1 MSLRA
6 KAFKK
11 KCTFGFLMME
21 SKVGKRG
28 GRREGAGRKRKP
40 TEVMYIRLSPDVA
53 RRVRDEAQSK
63 GCSVGDVIEA
73 YIRQ

>member
-1 MSLRA
+1 
-6 KAFKK
+6 
-11 KCTFGFLMME
+11 MME
-21 SKVGKRG
+21 SKVEKRG

-63 GCSVGDVIEA
+63 GCSVGDIIEA